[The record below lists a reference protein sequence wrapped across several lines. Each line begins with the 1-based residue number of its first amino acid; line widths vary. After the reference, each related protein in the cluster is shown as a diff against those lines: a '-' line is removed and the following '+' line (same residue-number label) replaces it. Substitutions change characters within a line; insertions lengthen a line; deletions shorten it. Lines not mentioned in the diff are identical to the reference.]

1 MPKGSRLQKTDK
13 RCVSEK
19 RYSFSRKGPPAPKN
33 MRKQK
38 YGGRVF
44 SNTLPPFSFQRGF
57 SKRRFDNRFYPAT
70 LFLRLLSRLFGTF
83 LAAPAP
89 AGKQCPLLRTLF
101 VTRFSFF
108 QEWFKRETLAFSD
121 KMCYTILRKKIGS
134 REGFALLLR
143 EPIKRTGHE
152 KQKTVYLH

>member
-44 SNTLPPFSFQRGF
+44 SNTLPPFSFQRAFQRG
-57 SKRRFDNRFYPAT
+57 DLTNRFYPAT

-89 AGKQCPLLRTLF
+89 AGKLCPLLRTLF
-101 VTRFSFF
+101 ETRFSP
-108 QEWFKRETLAFSD
+108 RAFS
-121 KMCYTILRKKIGS
+121 KEKRLHFQIKCATLYFAKKSGQGRAS
-134 REGFALLLR
+134 LF
-143 EPIKRTGHE
+143 
-152 KQKTVYLH
+152 Y